1 MGSSGPLVALPV
13 EKEGPK
19 PAKSR
24 VERRGPGRLLPH
36 RLGAY
41 ELFDHIGKGGMAD
54 IYRARKE
61 SEYGAVRQV
70 VVKEVLPELA
80 AHERF
85 AELLVAEA
93 KLASRLEHTNIVR
106 VEHLGREEGTL
117 YIAMELVEGLDLR
130 ELLRRCARRRVP
142 LPVEMS
148 LRIAL
153 DVLKGLDFA
162 HRFRWEDAPHP
173 SLERRIG
180 IVHRDVSP
188 SNVLLSFDGEVKIC
202 DFGIARAHDEP
213 REDGQP
219 LSAAMV
225 EGKAGYMSPEQAR
238 GEGLDG
244 RADVY
249 ALGIILWELLSGRK
263 LYKAGAGESLLDV
276 AKRAH
281 VPPLP
286 KRDLPLE
293 EELHAIV
300 AKALAPVVGERY
312 ASAGAM
318 RKDLERY
325 VARSG
330 LVASSIKLG
339 AWLTENFEAEI
350 LGAQRAREKAVEA
363 LSRGPVATLTVLAQR
378 EDGAQDDVAS
388 RPSDGAPRSP
398 KKAKSSR
405 KAPKGARAIE
415 APPKSL
421 EGTSSDVVP
430 RPAGASRSPIFMILS
445 LLVLAGVVAA
455 VLLHGR

>member
-1 MGSSGPLVALPV
+1 LPYKLGS
-13 EKEGPK
+13 
-19 PAKSR
+19 
-24 VERRGPGRLLPH
+24 
-36 RLGAY
+36 Y

-54 IYRARKE
+54 IYRAKKA

-80 AHERF
+80 QHERF

-93 KLASRLEHTNIVR
+93 KLAARLDHTNIVR
-106 VEHLGREEGTL
+106 VEHLGRDEGTL

-130 ELLRRCARRRVP
+130 ELLRRCARQKVP
-142 LPVEMS
+142 LPVELS

-153 DVLKGLDFA
+153 EVLKGLDFA

-225 EGKAGYMSPEQAR
+225 EGKA
-238 GEGLDG
+238 LDG

-263 LYKAGAGESLLDV
+263 LYKAGPGETLLDV

-281 VPPLP
+281 VPKLP
-286 KRDLPLE
+286 ARDLPFE
-293 EELHAIV
+293 AELHRIV
-300 AKALAPVVGERY
+300 ERALSPSLEGRY
-312 ASAGAM
+312 ASAAAM
-318 RKDLERY
+318 MKDLEAY

-330 LVASSIKLG
+330 LVASSLKLG
-339 AWLTENFEAEI
+339 SWLAEHFEGDI
-350 LGAQRAREKAVEA
+350 LRAQRSREKAVLA
-363 LSRGPVATLTVLAQR
+363 LSRGPVAKLTVIEPEPTPEPR
-378 EDGAQDDVAS
+378 EADAPTP
-388 RPSDGAPRSP
+388 RPKN
-398 KKAKSSR
+398 KKTSKKRKDAK
-405 KAPKGARAIE
+405 AMDE
-415 APPKSL
+415 PPKSL
-421 EGTSSDVVP
+421 EGTSADIETKRSDPPKRLPLGPILVV
-430 RPAGASRSPIFMILS
+430 
-445 LLVLAGVVAA
+445 LVLAGLVAA
-455 VLLHGR
+455 YLLHAR